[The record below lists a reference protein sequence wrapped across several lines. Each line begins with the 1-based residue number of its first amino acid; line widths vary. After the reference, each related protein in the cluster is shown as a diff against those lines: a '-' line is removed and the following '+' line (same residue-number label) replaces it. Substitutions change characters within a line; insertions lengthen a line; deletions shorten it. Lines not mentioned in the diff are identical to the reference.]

1 MEDTGKTARAVRAEI
16 TGIRKLAGSDERE
29 DICFLAEGAL
39 RRVAGKW
46 HVLCRAETEADG
58 SADRYHIILSTSGAE
73 VRRKGAAEM
82 TLVFRPDAAAD
93 CFVNTPYGSLS
104 IQSRT
109 YVYSL
114 ELKGAY
120 PEVHLEYSL
129 CTGDEPVSENQLNIR
144 VCGLPVR

>member
-1 MEDTGKTARAVRAEI
+1 MEDTGKTARAVRVEI
-16 TGIRKLAGSDERE
+16 TGTRKFTGSDERE
-29 DICFLAEGAL
+29 DICFLAEGTL

-82 TLVFRPDAAAD
+82 SLAFRPDAAAD

-114 ELKGAY
+114 ELKGEY

-129 CTGDEPVSENQLNIR
+129 CTGNEPVSENQMNIR
-144 VCGLPVR
+144 VCGLPVG

>member
-29 DICFLAEGAL
+29 DICFLAEGTL

-58 SADRYHIILSTSGAE
+58 SSDRYHIILSTSGAE

-129 CTGDEPVSENQLNIR
+129 CTGDDPVSENQLNIR

>member
-16 TGIRKLAGSDERE
+16 TGIRMLAGSDERE
-29 DICFLAEGAL
+29 DICFLAEGTL

>member
-16 TGIRKLAGSDERE
+16 TGIRKLAGSDGRE
-29 DICFLAEGAL
+29 DICFLAEGTL

>member
-29 DICFLAEGAL
+29 DICFLAEGTL

-82 TLVFRPDAAAD
+82 TLVFRPDATAD

>member
-1 MEDTGKTARAVRAEI
+1 M
-16 TGIRKLAGSDERE
+16 
-29 DICFLAEGAL
+29 
-39 RRVAGKW
+39 AGKW

>member
-29 DICFLAEGAL
+29 DICFLAEGTL

-93 CFVNTPYGSLS
+93 CFVNTESAACRYGS
-104 IQSRT
+104 
-109 YVYSL
+109 
-114 ELKGAY
+114 
-120 PEVHLEYSL
+120 
-129 CTGDEPVSENQLNIR
+129 
-144 VCGLPVR
+144 

>member
-29 DICFLAEGAL
+29 DICFLAEGTL

-129 CTGDEPVSENQLNIR
+129 CTGDEPVSENQLNIK

>member
-29 DICFLAEGAL
+29 DICFLAEGTL

-58 SADRYHIILSTSGAE
+58 SGDRYHIILSTSGAE

-93 CFVNTPYGSLS
+93 CFVNTPYGFLS